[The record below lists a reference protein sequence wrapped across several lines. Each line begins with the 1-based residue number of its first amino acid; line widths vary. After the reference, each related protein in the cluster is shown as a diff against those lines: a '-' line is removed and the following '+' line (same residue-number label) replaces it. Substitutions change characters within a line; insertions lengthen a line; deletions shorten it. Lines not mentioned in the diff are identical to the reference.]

1 MFDKVKEIITSNF
14 EVNAKDV
21 TPNAELAKDLQI
33 NSLQLADLILA
44 CEEEFDIEIEDKA
57 VKKLIKVSD
66 LVAYLEANV

>member
-1 MFDKVKEIITSNF
+1 MFDKVKEIIITNF

-21 TPNAELAKDLQI
+21 TPEAELAKDLQI

-66 LVAYLEANV
+66 LVAYLEKNA

>member
-1 MFDKVKEIITSNF
+1 MFDKVKEIIITNF
-14 EVNAKDV
+14 EVNAKDI
-21 TPNAELAKDLQI
+21 TPDAELAKDLQI
-33 NSLQLADLILA
+33 NSLQLADLVLA

>member
-1 MFDKVKEIITSNF
+1 MFDKVKEIIITNF